1 MWEAVE
7 AKAGEVRLAEVKRGK
22 GKGEKEK
29 EQKKKMM
36 EVKRSAEE

>member
-1 MWEAVE
+1 
-7 AKAGEVRLAEVKRGK
+7 LAEVKRGK